1 MCNKSNYMF
10 SMKEFIEYERL
21 EKAAKQEKE
30 KIKQELIEYMKQEN
44 TNKLEYNGLTA
55 TYTEYVETRFDKTL
69 FSAKAPKTF
78 ERFFNLYHKTTQ
90 KTRFI
95 CK

>member
-21 EKAAKQEKE
+21 EKAAKEEKE
-30 KIKQELIEYMKQEN
+30 KIKQELIEYMKKEGI
-44 TNKLEYNGLTA
+44 TCLEYEGIKA
-55 TYTEYVETRFDKTL
+55 TYTEYTETRFDKTL